1 MSGCF
6 IAALKPAGNAFSLKW
21 LLSTPNSRLRA
32 GRLASAVR
40 SRYIAAMLLFT
51 HADML
56 THQAPPGHP
65 EHAGRLKA
73 VLDAL
78 EDMPLERREAPRA
91 DVEAIARV
99 HPARYIEALEPA
111 FAEAR
116 EARVRLD
123 PDTYLSQ
130 GSREAIYRAAG
141 AGVAAVDAVMRGE
154 DEMAFCAVRPPGHH
168 AEPIS
173 PMGFCVFNNVAI
185 AAMHALDAHG
195 LSRVAVVDFDVHHG
209 NGTQSVA
216 EKEPRLFFASTHQ
229 WPLYP
234 GTGASNDT
242 EAAHNVVNAP
252 LPAGCTSAEWR
263 DAMETRILPA
273 LDAFAPELILVSA
286 GFDAHRAD
294 PLAQMELDET
304 DFAWAGRRL
313 REAALQHCHGKLVST
328 LEGGYDLG
336 ALARSAVAYLG
347 ALQRD

>member
-1 MSGCF
+1 
-6 IAALKPAGNAFSLKW
+6 
-21 LLSTPNSRLRA
+21 
-32 GRLASAVR
+32 
-40 SRYIAAMLLFT
+40 MLLFT
-51 HADML
+51 HPAML
-56 THQAPPGHP
+56 AHEAPLGHP

-78 EDMPLERREAPRA
+78 EDLPLERREAPLA
-91 DVEAIARV
+91 DVEAISRV
-99 HPARYIEALEPA
+99 HPPRYIEALEPA

-116 EARVRLD
+116 AARVRLD
-123 PDTYLSQ
+123 PDTYLSE

-141 AGVAAVDAVMRGE
+141 ACVAAVDAVMTGE
-154 DEMAFCAVRPPGHH
+154 DAMAFCAVRPPGHH

-195 LSRVAVVDFDVHHG
+195 LSRVAVIDFDVHHG
-209 NGTQSVA
+209 NGTQSIA
-216 EKEPRLFFASTHQ
+216 EKEPRLLFASTHQ

-234 GTGASNDT
+234 GTGASNET
-242 EAAHNVVNAP
+242 GAAHNVVNAP
-252 LPAGCTSAEWR
+252 LPAGAGSAEWR
-263 DAMETRILPA
+263 EAMETRVLPA
-273 LDAFAPELILVSA
+273 VDAFAPELILVSA

-304 DFAWAGRRL
+304 DFAWAGRRM
-313 REAALQHCHGKLVST
+313 REAALQHCQGRLVST
-328 LEGGYDLG
+328 LEGGYDLD